1 LAIETSSDPSYWYA
15 QRPSGSSTHR
25 ACPSSAGGV
34 KIGWSVMRTR
44 CNSFIRLGAR
54 LWQTLAMPQETSTAP
69 PKRHQVF
76 VISPIGAVGTET
88 HANALLALEYIIKK
102 ALPEDEFEIRRADFE
117 HAPDSI
123 TQMVVKRIIEA
134 DLIVAD
140 LTGHN
145 PNVFYELAI
154 AHSFKRPVVIIT
166 TEDTPAPFDITD
178 QRYIAY
184 NLANPASIYASQE
197 RLLTSARYALEH
209 PDELHTP
216 VSEYAQAVDRT
227 SRAVNG
233 DGGAIVELFEGLQ
246 DRLGS
251 IEGSMRM
258 LRVDWRRRGPVG
270 GYPGVESSDDARNV
284 VDKIMKFDSEVVS
297 RPLTVAERRR
307 QDGILLGQ
315 RIMTETVQDPRN
327 GTDRGDDQSDQT

>member
-1 LAIETSSDPSYWYA
+1 
-15 QRPSGSSTHR
+15 
-25 ACPSSAGGV
+25 
-34 KIGWSVMRTR
+34 
-44 CNSFIRLGAR
+44 
-54 LWQTLAMPQETSTAP
+54 MPQEINTTP

-166 TEDTPAPFDITD
+166 TEGTPAPFDITD

-197 RLLTSARYALEH
+197 RLLTSARYALKH
-209 PDELHTP
+209 PEELHTP
-216 VSEYAQAVDRT
+216 VSEYAKAVDRT
-227 SRAVNG
+227 SRAVSG
-233 DGGAIVELFEGLQ
+233 DGDALVELFEGLQ

-251 IEGSMRM
+251 IEGTMRAI
-258 LRVDWRRRGPVG
+258 RAQSQNS
-270 GYPGVESSDDARNV
+270 GYPPQAEAITADGKIRRSMMLPDGTRVSRLMTAHEWAQAEAGTTDIATVFARRPSRSSTMFREADDAH
-284 VDKIMKFDSEVVS
+284 
-297 RPLTVAERRR
+297 AELDGEKSDNR
-307 QDGILLGQ
+307 QH
-315 RIMTETVQDPRN
+315 
-327 GTDRGDDQSDQT
+327 GDEAAT